1 MCCSCEP
8 IAVTLARAELWPATP
23 TNPRFAYTFKLLNWI
38 EALML
43 ECQVS
48 LKDFCQSLKCVCPF
62 FVPKRRNI
70 YSALIDSFEEY
81 RYKFIKHNY
90 TIGMTIFLM

>member
-1 MCCSCEP
+1 MSFMCCNCEP

-23 TNPRFAYTFKLLNWI
+23 TNPRCAFTFNLLDWI

-48 LKDFCQSLKCVCPF
+48 LKDFCAALRFRCPYH
-62 FVPKRRNI
+62 VLNSKDI
-70 YSALIDSFEEY
+70 YSSLIDSFEEY
-81 RYKFIKHNY
+81 RYLYIAIII
-90 TIGMTIFLM
+90 TM